1 MKSALDRILEGE
13 DIKAVLSEA
22 TVVDEAKYKDIE
34 DASNMV
40 SDWLKANTYN
50 YDITGRETQHKIKF
64 KEYGPDG
71 AVETEDYFIVR
82 SDGHLYN
89 SNGDD
94 VVALS
99 LDAYDNDPE
108 KVAEIKAFK
117 SKWYK

>member
-1 MKSALDRILEGE
+1 M
-13 DIKAVLSEA
+13 EA
-22 TVVDEAKYKDIE
+22 RDFSRVRLHEAKEKDIV

-40 SDWLKANTYN
+40 ADWLKANTFD
-50 YDITGRETQHKIKF
+50 YDILNRETQHKIKF

-71 AVETEDYFIVR
+71 AVETEDYFIVK

-99 LDAYDNDPE
+99 LDADDNDPD

-117 SKWYK
+117 NKWYK